1 MEKIT
6 KKISYIEKT
15 INKMKKEINTI
26 KNTYNSNATNSFNNN
41 SNYINRSTKIN
52 KNKLLKNQKL
62 NFQKNYFQLSEK
74 EKKYYEDK
82 KRMQNPHSF
91 NIKKKKLNI
100 YNHIIDYSIDTYNN
114 DFNNENEKN
123 SEILK
128 NEKIQN
134 NNNDKRFNRM
144 AILQKEMN
152 ENKDLND
159 IENNFGFESHN
170 IYFNYNLNGQ
180 NKRGNGV
187 SSNFT
192 KKNRSENRKNN
203 YKNLSVE
210 EHLNKSNKIL
220 TKKIKSKLYH
230 FKKDDIKQDKNN
242 NIICD
247 NNNIINNDNHINYM
261 KNSEEISSLKDSNTY
276 NEFNKSNINE
286 KAALDYNSVIN
297 KNLENDYYIL
307 NGKNTNL
314 NDNNNF
320 YLYDNFNEK
329 ENYKNY
335 EQQNIEDQYSEI
347 LNILGDCNQTKEI
360 INKSILFDKYGT
372 NGFVQYLNNKKISKI
387 NSNNMHKYLFKYKNY
402 IESLEAKNES
412 QYLKQ
417 INSYKNLCSK
427 LLSEA
432 NSNKIQKLA
441 EKINYKLEKT
451 QHNKRVL
458 ENIKNILVKI
468 NNNNNNHKY

>member
-192 KKNRSENRKNN
+192 KK
-203 YKNLSVE
+203 
-210 EHLNKSNKIL
+210 I
-220 TKKIKSKLYH
+220 
-230 FKKDDIKQDKNN
+230 
-242 NIICD
+242 
-247 NNNIINNDNHINYM
+247 
-261 KNSEEISSLKDSNTY
+261 
-276 NEFNKSNINE
+276 
-286 KAALDYNSVIN
+286 
-297 KNLENDYYIL
+297 
-307 NGKNTNL
+307 G
-314 NDNNNF
+314 
-320 YLYDNFNEK
+320 
-329 ENYKNY
+329 
-335 EQQNIEDQYSEI
+335 
-347 LNILGDCNQTKEI
+347 
-360 INKSILFDKYGT
+360 
-372 NGFVQYLNNKKISKI
+372 
-387 NSNNMHKYLFKYKNY
+387 
-402 IESLEAKNES
+402 
-412 QYLKQ
+412 
-417 INSYKNLCSK
+417 
-427 LLSEA
+427 
-432 NSNKIQKLA
+432 
-441 EKINYKLEKT
+441 
-451 QHNKRVL
+451 
-458 ENIKNILVKI
+458 VKI
-468 NNNNNNHKY
+468 GKIIIKI

>member
-26 KNTYNSNATNSFNNN
+26 KNTYNSNATNSFINN
-41 SNYINRSTKIN
+41 SNYINRSTKIS
-52 KNKLLKNQKL
+52 KNKQLKNQKL
-62 NFQKNYFQLSEK
+62 NFKKNYFQLSEK

-114 DFNNENEKN
+114 DLNNENEKN
-123 SEILK
+123 SEIPK
-128 NEKIQN
+128 NERIQN
-134 NNNDKRFNRM
+134 NNNDKRFSRM

-152 ENKDLND
+152 DNKDLND

-187 SSNFT
+187 LSNFT
-192 KKNRSENRKNN
+192 KKNMSENRKNN

-220 TKKIKSKLYH
+220 AKKIKSKLYH

-242 NIICD
+242 NIIRD
-247 NNNIINNDNHINYM
+247 INNIINNDNDINYM
-261 KNSEEISSLKDSNTY
+261 KNNEDIFSLKDSNTY
-276 NEFNKSNINE
+276 NEVNKSNINDKRE
-286 KAALDYNSVIN
+286 LDYNSIIN
-297 KNLENDYYIL
+297 NNLENDYYIL
-307 NGKNTNL
+307 NGNNTNL

-320 YLYDNFNEK
+320 YLYNNYNEK
-329 ENYKNY
+329 ENHKNY
-335 EQQNIEDQYSEI
+335 ESQNIEDQYSEI
-347 LNILGDCNQTKEI
+347 MNILGDSSKTKEI

-372 NGFVQYLNNKKISKI
+372 KGFVQYLNNQKIINNSSII
-387 NSNNMHKYLFKYKNY
+387 NSSNMHKYLFKYKNY
-402 IESLEAKNES
+402 IESFQAKNES
-412 QYLKQ
+412 KYLKQ

-468 NNNNNNHKY
+468 TL